1 MAKVKKDEYK
11 LPNPLV
17 YRLNNPNYTI
27 YHRAALGGLASTIT
41 AWGKNQPDGI
51 TAKVERDEVS
61 FSWDGEKLSDQDFL
75 RKLIE
80 ASFKLSKDGS
90 KMIDLP
96 GQRLDVDREG
106 LRLAVHNGIT
116 STFLQ
121 HPKMRLG
128 EKGSRR
134 IGLKTAD
141 DETENFFTYKAIDS
155 FAHQK
160 AQKTGLLDEKL
171 KGNLPPFAAI
181 QQWTIP
187 GITSGA
193 EELFAPT
200 EEAILLLFLMV
211 GSVIFMLRPRTFKE
225 KAQSCLVVPDV
236 IDLLEFAE
244 SIDFINIQQSGNLK
258 MFSNNYLNRIVGG
271 AEEAGL
277 RFLLDLETAKTLK
290 KHRESVS
297 GCIVIAMG
305 KVAWD
310 KNQINRSLIAK
321 VKSNYKEINIFKAAR
336 EYLGKSKTIKLENGD
351 SFVVPS
357 SPIPE
362 LIAANLASERHWC
375 SNFVSLVSEKKDF
388 QQMLY
393 SIGGLQK
400 MKDEI
405 KDSDDRII
413 IAAFQQAWGI
423 TMGNLSTRAE
433 SRNSD
438 RYTDIDVRK
447 ERVRNEILRHKT
459 TEQLSGWFLRF
470 CADATKGDSLSSISK
485 NKEQIRKF
493 IFNERNLERL
503 RNLCLFALI
512 SYEGKKKSDDGNNQ
526 NQGESK

>member
-1 MAKVKKDEYK
+1 MAKVTKDEYK

-27 YHRAALGGLASTIT
+27 YHRAALGGLASTIM
-41 AWGKNQPDGI
+41 AWGKNQPEGI

-61 FSWDGEKLSDQDFL
+61 LSWDGEKLSDQDFL
-75 RKLIE
+75 RELIK
-80 ASFKLSKDGS
+80 ASFKLSNDGS

-96 GQRLDVDREG
+96 GQRLDAARED

-134 IGLKTAD
+134 IGLKTD
-141 DETENFFTYKAIDS
+141 DGTENFFTYKAIDS

-171 KGNLPPFAAI
+171 KGDLPSFAAI

-236 IDLLEFAE
+236 IDLLAFAKAV
-244 SIDFINIQQSGNLK
+244 SFINAQSQDLK
-258 MFSNNYLNRIVGG
+258 KFSNSYLNRVVGG

-277 RFLLDLETAKTLK
+277 RFLLDLQADDLVQTEYK
-290 KHRESVS
+290 SVN
-297 GCIVIAMG
+297 GCVVVAMG

-310 KNQINRSLIAK
+310 KNQVNRSLIAK
-321 VKSNYKEINIFKAAR
+321 VRGDYDEINVFTAAR
-336 EYLGKSKTIKLENGD
+336 QYLGMSKVIKLENGD

-362 LIAANLASERHWC
+362 LIAANLANERHWC
-375 SNFVSLVSEKKDF
+375 SNFISLVSEKKDF
-388 QQMLY
+388 QQMFY

-405 KDSDDRII
+405 KDLDDQII
-413 IAAFQQAWGI
+413 IAVFQQAWGI
-423 TMGNLSTRAE
+423 TMSNLSKRAE

-459 TEQLSGWFLRF
+459 TEQLAGWFLRF

-485 NKEQIRKF
+485 NREQIRKF

>member
-1 MAKVKKDEYK
+1 MAKVTKEEYK
-11 LPNPLV
+11 LPNPLI

-27 YHRAALGGLASTIT
+27 YHRAALGGLASTVI
-41 AWGKNQPDGI
+41 AWGKNQPEGI
-51 TAKVERDEVS
+51 TAKVEENQVL
-61 FSWDGEKLSDQDFL
+61 FSWNSEKLSDQDFL
-75 RKLIE
+75 RELIK
-80 ASFKLSKDGS
+80 ASFKLSNDDS

-96 GQRLDVDREG
+96 GQRLDAARED

-134 IGLKTAD
+134 ISLKND
-141 DETENFFTYKAIDS
+141 DGTESFFTYKAIES

-171 KGNLPPFAAI
+171 KGNLPPFASI

-193 EELFAPT
+193 EELFVPT
-200 EEAILLLFLMV
+200 EEAILLMFLMV
-211 GSVIFMLRPRTFKE
+211 GSAIFMLRPRTFKD

-244 SIDFINIQQSGNLK
+244 SIDFINTQQGGNLK
-258 MFSNNYLNRIVGG
+258 TFSNNYLNRVVGG

-297 GCIVIAMG
+297 GCVVIAMG

-310 KNQINRSLIAK
+310 KNQINRSLIAR
-321 VKSNYKEINIFKAAR
+321 VRGNYKEINVFKAAR
-336 EYLGKSKTIKLENGD
+336 EYLGTSKTIKLENGD

-357 SPIPE
+357 SPVPE
-362 LIAANLASERHWC
+362 LIAANLAAERHWC
-375 SNFVSLVSEKKDF
+375 SNFASLVSEKKDF

-393 SIGGLQK
+393 STGGLQK

-405 KDSDDRII
+405 KDSDDQII

-423 TMGNLSTRAE
+423 TMGNLSERAE

-438 RYTDIDVRK
+438 KYTDLDVRK

-459 TEQLSGWFLRF
+459 TEQLAGWFLRF
-470 CADATKGDSLSSISK
+470 CADATKGNSLSSVSR
-485 NKEQIRKF
+485 NREQIRKF
-493 IFNERNLERL
+493 IFNAKNLERL

-512 SYEGKKKSDDGNNQ
+512 SYEGKKKSDGNNQ
-526 NQGESK
+526 NQGELK

>member
-1 MAKVKKDEYK
+1 MAKVKKEEYK

-27 YHRAALGGLASTIT
+27 YHRAALGGLASTIM
-41 AWGKNQPDGI
+41 AWGENQPEGI

-61 FSWDGEKLSDQDFL
+61 LSWDGEKLSDQDFL
-75 RKLIE
+75 RELIK
-80 ASFKLSKDGS
+80 ASFKLTNDGN

-96 GQRLDVDREG
+96 GQRLDVARED

-134 IGLKTAD
+134 IGLKTD
-141 DETENFFTYKAIDS
+141 DNTENFFTYKALDS

-171 KGNLPPFAAI
+171 KGNLPAFAAI

-225 KAQSCLVVPDV
+225 KARSCLVVPDV

-244 SIDFINIQQSGNLK
+244 SIDFINIQQRGNLK
-258 MFSNNYLNRIVGG
+258 MFSNNYLNRVVGG
-271 AEEAGL
+271 VEEAGL
-277 RFLLDLETAKTLK
+277 RFLLDLETAKTFR
-290 KHRESVS
+290 KHKDSVS

-321 VKSNYKEINIFKAAR
+321 VRGNYKEINVFKAAR
-336 EYLGKSKTIKLENGD
+336 EYLGMSKVIKLENGD
-351 SFVVPS
+351 AFVVPS
-357 SPIPE
+357 SPVPE
-362 LIAANLASERHWC
+362 LIAANLANDRHWC

-388 QQMLY
+388 QQMFY

-405 KDSDDRII
+405 KDTEDQII
-413 IAAFQQAWGI
+413 IAVFQEA
-423 TMGNLSTRAE
+423 LYYTRGAL
-433 SRNSD
+433 SD
-438 RYTDIDVRK
+438 RAKRDELGDKGRDRLF
-447 ERVRNEILRHKT
+447 EVRNEKMRNDILRAKT
-459 TEQLSGWFLRF
+459 ADALSSWFLRF
-470 CADATKGDSLSSISK
+470 CADATKGGTLPSLRK
-485 NKEQIRKF
+485 DGDRVRKF
-493 IFNERNLERL
+493 IFNQRNFERFQ
-503 RNLCLFALI
+503 NLCLFALV
-512 SYEGKKKSDDGNNQ
+512 SYTGKEKSNSQ
-526 NQGESK
+526 EGESK

>member
-1 MAKVKKDEYK
+1 MAKVKDEYK

-17 YRLNNPNYTI
+17 YRLSNPNYTI

-75 RKLIE
+75 RRLIE
-80 ASFKLSKDGS
+80 ASFKLTDD

-96 GQRLDVDREG
+96 GQRLDLAKED
-106 LRLAVHNGIT
+106 LRLAIHNGIT

-134 IGLKTAD
+134 INLKPAG
-141 DETENFFTYKAIDS
+141 DETDNFFTYKAIES

-171 KGNLPPFAAI
+171 KGNLPPYAAI

-187 GITSGA
+187 GLTGGA
-193 EELFAPT
+193 EELLVST
-200 EEAILLLFLMV
+200 EEAILLMFLMV

-236 IDLLEFAE
+236 IDLLGFAKAV
-244 SIDFINIQQSGNLK
+244 SFINAQSQGLK
-258 MFSNNYLNRIVGG
+258 KFSNTYLNRVVGG

-277 RFLLDLETAKTLK
+277 RFLLDLQADDLVQTEYK
-290 KHRESVS
+290 SVN
-297 GCIVIAMG
+297 GCVVVAMG

-310 KNQINRSLIAK
+310 KDQVNRSMIAR
-321 VKSNYKEINIFKAAR
+321 VRGDYDEINVFTAAR
-336 EYLGKSKTIKLENGD
+336 QYLGMSKTIKLENGD

-362 LIAANLASERHWC
+362 LIAANLAAERHWC
-375 SNFVSLVSEKKDF
+375 SNFISLVSEKKDF
-388 QQMLY
+388 QQMFY

-405 KDSDDRII
+405 KDLDDKTI
-413 IAAFQQAWGI
+413 IAVFHEAWNHLLGEFGEGAKKGEFI
-423 TMGNLSTRAE
+423 FEVKAE
-433 SRNSD
+433 NEREKMRN
-438 RYTDIDVRK
+438 
-447 ERVRNEILRHKT
+447 NILRAKT
-459 TEQLSGWFLRF
+459 SEALASWFLRF
-470 CADATKGDSLSSISK
+470 CADASKTSALKSLQQ
-485 NKEQIRKF
+485 NGVQVRKF
-493 IFNERNLERL
+493 IFNQRNFERFQ
-503 RNLCLFALI
+503 NLCLFALV
-512 SYEGKKKSDDGNNQ
+512 SYAGKEKSNNNSQ
-526 NQGESK
+526 QGETK